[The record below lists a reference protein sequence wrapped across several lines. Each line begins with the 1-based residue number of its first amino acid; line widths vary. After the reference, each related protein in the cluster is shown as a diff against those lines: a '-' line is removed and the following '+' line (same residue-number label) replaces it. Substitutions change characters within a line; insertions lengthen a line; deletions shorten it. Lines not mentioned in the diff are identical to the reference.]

1 MKPTDPG
8 PDLSR
13 VLHDPVLILAF
24 AGGAGCLRPA
34 PGTWGTLVG
43 VPFAMI
49 VTLLPAALGL
59 PLIAVLLVAAVGL
72 CGAAARRLGVHDHSG
87 IVLDEI
93 AAFVALGPFLPPT
106 AAGWLAGF
114 LAFRLFDA
122 LKPWPIR
129 SVDRRVHGGLGIV
142 LDDLLAAGAALAV
155 VWGGFFVV
163 AAATG

>member
-1 MKPTDPG
+1 VKATDPG
-8 PDLSR
+8 PELAR

-49 VTLLPAALGL
+49 AALLPAPLGL
-59 PLIAVLLVAAVGL
+59 AMVLVLLVGAVGV

-106 AAGWLAGF
+106 VAGWVAGF
-114 LAFRLFDA
+114 AAFRLFDA

-129 SVDRRVHGGLGIV
+129 AVDRRVHGGFGIV
-142 LDDLLAAGAALAV
+142 LDDVLAALAALAV
-155 VWGGFFVV
+155 VWGGAFVV
-163 AAATG
+163 ASVTA